1 MSKPYWTAP
10 SKEGCVHMALGLARE
25 DIERSGRPVPRAPR
39 GARLQVKR
47 RPLRRI
53 ESAGRV
59 VRPLLPSPEL
69 EAKAKNLWQRF
80 GDDRELVGVK
90 ISLLI
95 GMGILTAVL
104 EWVG

>member
-1 MSKPYWTAP
+1 
-10 SKEGCVHMALGLARE
+10 MALGLARE
-25 DIERSGRPVPRAPR
+25 DIEQSAGPILRAPR

-59 VRPLLPSPEL
+59 VRPLLPPL
-69 EAKAKNLWQRF
+69 QRRAGARTLWRRF
-80 GDDRELVGVK
+80 RDDRELVGVK

-95 GMGILTAVL
+95 GMGVVAAVL